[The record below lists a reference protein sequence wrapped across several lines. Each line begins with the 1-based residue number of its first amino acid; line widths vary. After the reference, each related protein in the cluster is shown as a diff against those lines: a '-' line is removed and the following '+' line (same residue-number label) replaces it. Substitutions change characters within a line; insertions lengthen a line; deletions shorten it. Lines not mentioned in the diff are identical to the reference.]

1 MSIDQYEIVDGWF
14 SIEMKEIAPLPLPL
28 PLLPAE
34 AYVEAYVEANAEAY
48 VEANG
53 AANAEANGAAN
64 GAANGGLKEMQPLPQ
79 AARLKETQKL
89 YEFDESKLI
98 ELDPIDDAFLLETD
112 QDIIKIL
119 NDLF

>member
-14 SIEMKEIAPLPLPL
+14 SIEMKEIAPLLPL
-28 PLLPAE
+28 PPLPPA
-34 AYVEAYVEANAEAY
+34 
-48 VEANG
+48 
-53 AANAEANGAAN
+53 AANAAVT
-64 GAANGGLKEMQPLPQ
+64 GGLKEMPLPPLPSPQ
-79 AARLKETQKL
+79 AANAAANGERKETPQKP

-112 QDIIKIL
+112 KDIVKIL